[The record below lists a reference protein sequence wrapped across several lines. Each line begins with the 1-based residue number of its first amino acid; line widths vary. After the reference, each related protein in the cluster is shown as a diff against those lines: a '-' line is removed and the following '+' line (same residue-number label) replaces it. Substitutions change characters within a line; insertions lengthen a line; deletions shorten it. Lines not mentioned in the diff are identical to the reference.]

1 MNRYIPLILCLLG
14 FQAAMGQYVYTI
26 KADSVKITNCDS
38 AELIIENH
46 TQNIPGFLYNTGNG
60 RTIFKRAVQKLNDSL
75 FLIGADTLKVL
86 TTNGDTIINGR
97 IGLGGTLIN
106 DTTTINLNSSVF
118 TMQDS
123 NPGVDSAVFSYSGN
137 YGYPNF
143 QYYVQQPSQNVQ
155 LSLNPYSFAGSSQA
169 YNQYYGS
176 MIFGPYG
183 LFASASNIMPD
194 TLVENSISATTSAIY
209 LQSTANRGEL
219 NDLGSLKSN
228 SVMIEPQFYN
238 IWMTDSLGSISTTYS
253 NQEIDPSV
261 SINTYVSSADA
272 SETSVIQ
279 EAAVAFAGGRSQ
291 WGAQVDRRNL
301 NDGHNGGI
309 QRSLATIVYSDTVG
323 AYMIR
328 RVDYGPI
335 DSVALMVV
343 DSSGNAYVAKS
354 MGIGKAPGSP
364 LDIGNGAGSMFNV
377 GSNGVANYGAD
388 YGSLF
393 TNRSLVDK
401 GYVDSSIASISGSG
415 AASLVRAASLS
426 TTILQVTAGRGAGSG
441 ASVSISGS
449 NQGGL
454 ISLTTG
460 SSPAAST
467 IVATVTYSGSGFAHG
482 SYVITKAANA
492 ATALLEASSGNT
504 FVNGSTGGFT
514 ITANISAL
522 ASGTTYQWNYIV
534 VGN

>member
-1 MNRYIPLILCLLG
+1 MNRYISLILCLLG
-14 FQAAMGQYVYTI
+14 CNMAMGQYVYTI

-97 IGLGGTLIN
+97 IGLGGTLTN
-106 DTTTINLNSSVF
+106 DSTTINLNSSVF

-155 LSLNPYSFAGSSQA
+155 LSVNPYGFTGSSQA
-169 YNQYYGS
+169 DNQYYGN
-176 MIFGPYG
+176 MNFGPYG
-183 LFASASNIMPD
+183 LSAGASNLTAD
-194 TLVENSISATTSAIY
+194 TIVNNNFSATTSALY
-209 LQSTANRGEL
+209 FESLANRGGF
-219 NDLGSLKSN
+219 NNFGSVKDN
-228 SVMIEPQFYN
+228 EIMIEPQLYSMNMF
-238 IWMTDSLGSISTTYS
+238 DSLGGINFFYS
-253 NQEIDPSV
+253 NHSTDSSV
-261 SINTYVSSADA
+261 FFLFSLGNRGSQVN
-272 SETSVIQ
+272 ENSVILPG
-279 EAAVAFAGGRSQ
+279 AKTKWVAE
-291 WGAQVDRRNL
+291 VDQRNP
-301 NDGHNGGI
+301 NDGDRGGI
-309 QRSLATIVYSDTVG
+309 KRAIASIIYPDTVG
-323 AYMIR
+323 FHMIR
-328 RVDYGPI
+328 EVDDGPLDTI
-335 DSVALMVV
+335 PLMVV
-343 DSSGNAYVAKS
+343 DSSGNGYVARS
-354 MGIGKAPGSP
+354 MGIGKAPAFP
-364 LDIGNGAGSMFNV
+364 FDIGAGSNTLFNV
-377 GSNGVANYGAD
+377 NSNGIANYGAD

-393 TNRSLVDK
+393 TARSLVDK

-415 AASLVRAASLS
+415 AASLVRAVSSS
-426 TTILQVTAGRGAGSG
+426 TTILQVTAGQGAGSG

-454 ISLTTG
+454 ITLTTG

-467 IVATVTYSGSGFAHG
+467 IVATTTYSGSGFAHG

-514 ITANISAL
+514 IMADISAL
-522 ASGTTYQWNYIV
+522 ASATTYQWNYIV